1 MADSFIRSGQ
11 HRTALVVGAET
22 FSRILDFNDRT
33 TCVLFGDGAG
43 AVVLSA
49 SEEPGIL
56 VSALHADGYSEHPV
70 RAGQRQSRRDRRQRV
85 PAHGRAGGVQARG
98 QRARQGR
105 GEALAKANLAP
116 SRSTG

>member
-43 AVVLSA
+43 AVVLASKSRASSA
-49 SEEPGIL
+49 PRCTPTAATTSCACRATCRGVIDG
-56 VSALHADGYSEHPV
+56 SAFLHMDG
-70 RAGQRQSRRDRRQRV
+70 
-85 PAHGRAGGVQARG
+85 QAVFKLAVNVLDKVAAKRS
-98 QRARQGR
+98 QG
-105 GEALAKANLAP
+105 ELAP